1 MNKKANL
8 KGENYSQEHIDAKA
22 DIIRHNAL
30 RTHLTRY
37 TVKVNT

>member
-8 KGENYSQEHIDAKA
+8 KGEIDAKA

-37 TVKVNT
+37 TVKVYT